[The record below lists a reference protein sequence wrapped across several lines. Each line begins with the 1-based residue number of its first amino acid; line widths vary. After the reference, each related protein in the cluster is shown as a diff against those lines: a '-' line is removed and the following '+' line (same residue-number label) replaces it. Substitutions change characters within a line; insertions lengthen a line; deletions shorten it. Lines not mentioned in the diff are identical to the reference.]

1 MMQIYSIGTDIKY
14 RSANLLLNLSAAFR
28 KSQIWV
34 FRQIRLPFT
43 CFYHPLNAVWIAYKF
58 PPARKPKGFYWREKQ
73 SLTFNFLYYA
83 QQNFSDYPDNGW

>member
-14 RSANLLLNLSAAFR
+14 RSANLLLNLSAAFC

-43 CFYHPLNAVWIAYKF
+43 CFYHPLNAVWIAYKISSCKE
-58 PPARKPKGFYWREKQ
+58 AEKLLLEGKTK
-73 SLTFNFLYYA
+73 SNI
-83 QQNFSDYPDNGW
+83 

>member
-28 KSQIWV
+28 KSQIGV

-43 CFYHPLNAVWIAYKF
+43 CFYHPLNAVWVAYKISSCKE
-58 PPARKPKGFYWREKQ
+58 AEKLLQ
-73 SLTFNFLYYA
+73 EGKNKV
-83 QQNFSDYPDNGW
+83 